1 MAGQSMDRL
10 VFHSLWWI
18 LWLSSVVVLRF
29 FVRDMDGIRLQP
41 TNVYYW
47 FYGIAALSW
56 IPLLLSSDFR
66 KICKVHRQFLAAL
79 LYFTVVLTLSAQL
92 GARGGHSL
100 KTLVVVFG
108 ATVPF
113 ILLGRR
119 SLDILDARIM
129 DPVLFTAV
137 FCALGAWLLSLTG
150 PVTVFDI
157 TLENY
162 LHGGDR
168 WSFLFQEANGLAVM
182 LAAGITALLFRFCVS
197 RWSALKILLIAV
209 VLPLLLF
216 VFWKTNSRGSLL
228 WIGIAS
234 LCYGS
239 LLLRNLLLQYASI
252 GGQKMIL
259 WGIAGLLGISV
270 LLAMFFWQELSQFL
284 RLKQTDLTTGRMPV
298 WLVILDEFKL
308 HPILGFGYG
317 ATGHVTVNLP
327 VRSPLNVFIGVL
339 GEAGV
344 MGLLGLLWLW
354 IGALWQ
360 AGQYILKHL
369 QQQDLRF
376 HYAFVVFVMLLGMAA
391 QQNGEWAILF
401 ATPIHFLFFF
411 LVAAAWKLA
420 ENNEA
425 CSTGTLN

>member
-1 MAGQSMDRL
+1 MDRL
-10 VFHSLWWI
+10 VFYSLWWI
-18 LWLSSVVVLRF
+18 LWLSSVVLLRF

-41 TNVYYW
+41 ANVYYW

-56 IPLLLSSDFR
+56 VPLLLSSDFK
-66 KICKVHRQFLAAL
+66 KIFHVDRQFLAAL
-79 LYFTVVLTLSAQL
+79 LYFTVVLILSAQL
-92 GARGGHSL
+92 GAKGGHSL
-100 KTLVVVFG
+100 KTLIALFG

-119 SLDILDARIM
+119 SLEILDTRIM
-129 DPVLFTAV
+129 DPVFFTAV
-137 FCALGAWLLSLTG
+137 FCALGAWLLTFTG
-150 PVTVFDI
+150 PVTVFDV

-168 WSFLFQEANGLAVM
+168 WSFLFQEANGLAVI
-182 LAAGITALLFRFCVS
+182 LAAGVTALLFRYCVS
-197 RWSALKILLIAV
+197 SSLALKILLLAV

-228 WIGIAS
+228 WIGIAG
-234 LCYGS
+234 LCYGC
-239 LLLRNLLLQYASI
+239 LLIRNLLQYASA
-252 GGQKMIL
+252 GSRKMIL
-259 WGIAGLLGISV
+259 WGIAGLLGLSV
-270 LLAMFFWQELSQFL
+270 LLLMFFWQELSQFL
-284 RLKQTDLTTGRMPV
+284 RLNQADLTTGRMPV

-317 ATGHVTVNLP
+317 VTGHVTVGLP
-327 VRSPLNVFIGVL
+327 VKSPLNVFVGVL

-344 MGLLGLLWLW
+344 LGLFGLLWLW
-354 IGALWQ
+354 TGALWRS
-360 AGQYILKHL
+360 GRYILKHVHN
-369 QQQDLRF
+369 QDLRF
-376 HYAFVVFVMLLGMAA
+376 HCAFVVFVMLLGMAA

-420 ENNEA
+420 ENKNRT
-425 CSTGTLN
+425 TGSVFPD